1 MPRIIETSREEYREE
16 AKKRIVNAAIK
27 VMNKKGY
34 QFMTVEDIA
43 KEVGVTKAALYLY
56 FENKEDLLNGVI
68 AESAKIFDK
77 IFVNYPDNSN
87 DLDTALEKMI
97 SHIIK
102 LQNTFGTIDDNIAL
116 ISELVS
122 LTARD
127 PEKYSIF
134 FKTFQK
140 NVVILE
146 NGLREIQ
153 RKMLIPDDPDP
164 HGTAMAVVALIG
176 AVKFRI
182 FLGEDE
188 DEVKK
193 WWVLSVKK
201 LLAAPVK
208 K

>member
-1 MPRIIETSREEYREE
+1 MPRIIETSKEEYREE

-77 IFVNYPDNSN
+77 IFVNYPDNST

-97 SHIIK
+97 SRIIK
-102 LQNTFGTIDDNIAL
+102 LQNTFGTIENNITL

-122 LTARD
+122 ITARD

-134 FKTFQK
+134 FQTFQK
-140 NVVILE
+140 NIVILE
-146 NGLREIQ
+146 NGLQELR
-153 RKMLIPDDPDP
+153 RKRLIPEDPDP

-176 AVKFRI
+176 AAKFRI
-182 FLGEDE
+182 LLGDDD

-193 WWVLSVKK
+193 WWVSSVKK